1 MRNEVLP
8 ENYCGERASEKPT
21 SEVAATG
28 GETSKRRAELRARLL
43 REFMEDAP
51 FQPATNLWRAVEL
64 PVLAEAMP
72 KSGRGLDVGCGDGIL
87 TRILSDLAGACWQL
101 VGVDPDGA
109 ECHLARNSGMFTAVH
124 ESGADRIAEPDDSF
138 DFAFANSVLEHI
150 PDLPPCLAEV
160 GRCLKPGGRFFA
172 TVPSPG
178 LHRAMAGPGWT
189 RRISRAEYLAEADRR
204 LLHFRYPSVD
214 DWRLL
219 LNDAGFDLESA
230 RGYLTVRQVR
240 RWERWT
246 NATGGLLYRLKGSK
260 SRPIE
265 IQRSLGLRRGLPKP
279 LRMLGGPLAWL
290 AGSGVLEE
298 DSADPDETACL
309 LVVGR
314 KRQR

>member
-1 MRNEVLP
+1 M
-8 ENYCGERASEKPT
+8 A
-21 SEVAATG
+21 
-28 GETSKRRAELRARLL
+28 
-43 REFMEDAP
+43 DAP
-51 FQPATNLWRAVEL
+51 FQPATNLWRAIEL

-72 KSGRGLDVGCGDGIL
+72 KTGRGLDVGCGDGIL
-87 TRILSDLAGACWQL
+87 TRILRDLAGAEWQL

-109 ECHLARNSGMFTAVH
+109 ECALARQSGMFTAVH
-124 ESGADRIAEPDDSF
+124 ESGADRISEPDDSF

-160 GRCLKPGGRFFA
+160 GRCLKPGGRFYA

-178 LHRAMAGPGWT
+178 LHQAMAGPGWT
-189 RRISRAEYLAEADRR
+189 RRVSRAEYLAEADRR

-219 LNDAGFDLESA
+219 LDDADFDLEFV
-230 RGYLTVRQVR
+230 RGYLTTRQVR

-265 IQRSLGLRRGLPKP
+265 IQRSLGLRRSLPKP
-279 LRMLGGPLAWL
+279 LRMLGGPLAWF
-290 AGSGVLEE
+290 AGRGVLED
-298 DSADPDETACL
+298 DSTDPNETACL

-314 KRQR
+314 KR

>member
-1 MRNEVLP
+1 MRNEAVSEDYAGKPATESRSVETP
-8 ENYCGERASEKPT
+8 ESDNKKRIPRA
-21 SEVAATG
+21 A
-28 GETSKRRAELRARLL
+28 LRTPLL
-43 REFMEDAP
+43 RKFMADAP
-51 FQPATNLWRAVEL
+51 FQPATNLWRAIEL

-87 TRILSDLAGACWQL
+87 TRILSDLANAHWQL

-109 ECHLARNSGMFTAVH
+109 ECALARDSGMFTTVH
-124 ESGADRIAEPDDSF
+124 ESGADHIAEPDESF

-160 GRCLKPGGRFFA
+160 GRCLKPGGLFFA

-189 RRISRAEYLAEADRR
+189 RRISRAEYLAESDRR

-265 IQRSLGLRRGLPKP
+265 IQRSLGLRRSLPKP

-298 DSADPDETACL
+298 DSSDPDATACL

-314 KRQR
+314 KR

>member
-1 MRNEVLP
+1 MRNEILS
-8 ENYCGERASEKPT
+8 ENYLGKPPT
-21 SEVAATG
+21 EFRSVEAPESNNVKG
-28 GETSKRRAELRARLL
+28 IPRAELRAKLL
-43 REFMEDAP
+43 HKFMTDAP

-87 TRILSDLAGACWQL
+87 TRILSDLAGARWQL

-109 ECHLARNSGMFTAVH
+109 ECALARDSGMFTAVH
-124 ESGADRIAEPDDSF
+124 ESGADHIPEPDDSF

-160 GRCLKPGGRFFA
+160 GRCLKPGGLVFA

-214 DWRLL
+214 EWSLL

-265 IQRSLGLRRGLPKP
+265 IQRSLGLRRSLPKP

-290 AGSGVLEE
+290 AGSGVLED
-298 DSADPDETACL
+298 DSAEPEETACL

-314 KRQR
+314 KR

>member
-1 MRNEVLP
+1 MRNENLS
-8 ENYCGERASEKPT
+8 ENYVRKPGT
-21 SEVAATG
+21 EFHSVEAAEPDSKKSIPCAEVRT
-28 GETSKRRAELRARLL
+28 RLL
-43 REFMEDAP
+43 RKFMEDAP
-51 FQPATNLWRAVEL
+51 FQPATNLWRAIEL

-72 KSGRGLDVGCGDGIL
+72 KAGRGLDVGCGDGIL
-87 TRILSDLAGACWQL
+87 TRILSDLANANWQL

-109 ECHLARNSGMFTAVH
+109 ECALARDSGMFAAVH
-124 ESGADRIAEPDDSF
+124 ESGADRIAEPDGSF

-160 GRCLKPGGRFFA
+160 GRCLKRGGLFFA

-178 LHRAMAGPGWT
+178 LHRSMTGPGWT
-189 RRISRAEYLAEADRR
+189 RRISRAEYLAESDRR

-214 DWRLL
+214 DWSLL
-219 LNDAGFDLESA
+219 LNDAGFDLDSA
-230 RGYLTVRQVR
+230 RGYLTARQVR

-246 NATGGLLYRLKGSK
+246 NATGGLLYRLKGSQ

-265 IQRSLGLRRGLPKP
+265 IQRSLGLRRSLPKP

-290 AGSGVLEE
+290 AGSGVLQD
-298 DSADPDETACL
+298 DSADPEATACL

-314 KRQR
+314 KR